1 MTNTNDR
8 ITNTQ
13 PSFHQKIDCDILKE
27 PPSLKDMGVPE
38 VRIYSEFPLTYY
50 GGGERLILMIYQKLR
65 QILIQV
71 SIVEN
76 TSHRLE
82 KRVPEEII
90 KNAVGSDLKA
100 INFHRFGFPGFLYQD
115 IPPLDELTFSSN
127 SISLIFARRI
137 PPRSVL
143 RKLKTSSN
151 RFIFCLHGIALER
164 FRLTLFLI
172 MVHQVVVRFQL
183 RTLSH
188 FADRNIYIQ
197 CLTPNIVSYLQ
208 GRGANERNIFLI
220 ENQFS
225 SNIVEIK
232 MNNDFFKVIFIGRF
246 NNLSKGINFLSNVIR
261 NVNRKEANIEFVI
274 IGTGPDHHIINKVE
288 ANVRILGNVTEEE
301 KTNEMMNSNLG
312 IITSNLEPYPR
323 VALEFLTSGI
333 PIVSTP
339 TAGPSHIIGK
349 DEFFGKISS
358 FRAEEFAED
367 ILNYYNAWHKD
378 KLQYYDIRLKI
389 AERAKEMFKVE
400 EMLDMYSKMIFS
412 IAKGNI

>member
-1 MTNTNDR
+1 M
-8 ITNTQ
+8 
-13 PSFHQKIDCDILKE
+13 
-27 PPSLKDMGVPE
+27 
-38 VRIYSEFPLTYY
+38 
-50 GGGERLILMIYQKLR
+50 
-65 QILIQV
+65 
-71 SIVEN
+71 
-76 TSHRLE
+76 
-82 KRVPEEII
+82 
-90 KNAVGSDLKA
+90 
-100 INFHRFGFPGFLYQD
+100 
-115 IPPLDELTFSSN
+115 
-127 SISLIFARRI
+127 
-137 PPRSVL
+137 
-143 RKLKTSSN
+143 
-151 RFIFCLHGIALER
+151 
-164 FRLTLFLI
+164 
-172 MVHQVVVRFQL
+172 
-183 RTLSH
+183 
-188 FADRNIYIQ
+188 
-197 CLTPNIVSYLQ
+197 
-208 GRGANERNIFLI
+208 
-220 ENQFS
+220 
-225 SNIVEIK
+225 
-232 MNNDFFKVIFIGRF
+232 
-246 NNLSKGINFLSNVIR
+246 IR